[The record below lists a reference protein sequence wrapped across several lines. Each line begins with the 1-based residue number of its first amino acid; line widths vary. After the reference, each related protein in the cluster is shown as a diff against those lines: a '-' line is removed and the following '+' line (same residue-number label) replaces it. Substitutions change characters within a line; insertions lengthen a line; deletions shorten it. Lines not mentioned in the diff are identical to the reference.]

1 MFKKL
6 IGIWIIVL
14 ILGAAGLGKSPPQ
27 QPEPRRVTTTTPT
40 TTPAPSKTTIP
51 SAPVICNEADMA
63 CRIRMENEVG
73 VYSAKSGIL
82 LRDIQARNP
91 NCHWRQNAV
100 SYGRPNLQSRQ
111 RWRQGRNEEA
121 VVSRR
126 DGHTPKTF
134 AQSCVITEMI
144 SGVASPR

>member
-63 CRIRMENEVG
+63 CRKQAEQRLQQEQEWKTKWESI
-73 VYSAKSGIL
+73 
-82 LRDIQARNP
+82 ARNP
-91 NCHWRQNAV
+91 ESFCETFKQEIQTVTGVKTPCLTEDPTYRAV
-100 SYGRPNLQSRQ
+100 
-111 RWRQGRNEEA
+111 
-121 VVSRR
+121 R
-126 DGHTPKTF
+126 DGVRD
-134 AQSCVITEMI
+134 AMRRQW
-144 SGVASPR
+144 